1 VPSANYNN
9 MVEWRNMNDHKDIY
23 INMLCRLFVVLFS
36 LFLLLP
42 CGSRALYADSSPQ
55 SLKEQPTQQ
64 QTEAV
69 KEKEADKGKPGP
81 IPARAAAKQ
90 PDDLWERIRHDLS
103 WQTMQS
109 PQVDSAR
116 KEFLRQPNY
125 LPDVSNRAD
134 YYLYYIVEEVKKR
147 NMPMEIALIPMVESS
162 LNPLASGPSGAA
174 GLWQIMPATGIH
186 LGLERNS
193 GYDGRKDLQEST
205 TVALDYLETLH
216 EEFGGDWLLALA
228 AYNSGAGNVTRA
240 REANEAKGLD
250 TDFWSLQLPGHTREY
265 VPKVIA
271 LAQIVAD
278 PDRFGVDIPSV
289 ENAPAFEVADTE
301 KPLELAEAAKL
312 AGVDIDIL
320 RALNPGQLGKTI
332 APGQSGEIL
341 LPVGTR
347 NRFEYNIAQLTPEE
361 IVQWQTYRIKTGD
374 NLGDIARRFDTDV
387 AVLQEVNGIRGS
399 GIRAGDT
406 LKIPGDGNAEPA
418 QKPAS
423 EKAATAQEYRVC
435 KGDTLSRIARKFN
448 VSVNDIIAWNA
459 LAPGAY
465 LHPGQQLTIYGTGG

>member
-1 VPSANYNN
+1 
-9 MVEWRNMNDHKDIY
+9 MNDHIMLY
-23 INMLCRLFVVLFS
+23 INMLHKSFVVVFSFS
-36 LFLLLP
+36 LLFPYASL
-42 CGSRALYADSSPQ
+42 AVYADASQLSVTEHP
-55 SLKEQPTQQ
+55 QQ
-64 QTEAV
+64 QAEAG
-69 KEKEADKGKPGP
+69 KEKAADKGRPGP
-81 IPARAAAKQ
+81 LPALATDKQ

-109 PQVDSAR
+109 PLVDSAR

-147 NMPMEIALIPMVESS
+147 DMPMEIALIPMVESS
-162 LNPLASGPSGAA
+162 LNPLASGPAGAA

-186 LGLERNS
+186 LGLERTS

-205 TVALDYLETLH
+205 TVALDYLERLH

-250 TDFWSLQLPGHTREY
+250 TDFWSLNLPGHTREY

-320 RALNPGQLGKTI
+320 RALNPGQLGKSI
-332 APGQSGEIL
+332 APNQSGEIL

-361 IVQWQTYRIKTGD
+361 LVQWKTYRIKSGD

-387 AVLQEVNGIRGS
+387 TVLQEVNGIRGS

-406 LKIPGDGNAEPA
+406 LKIPGDGSAESGPT
-418 QKPAS
+418 PAS
-423 EKAATAQEYRVC
+423 EKAATPQGYRVC
-435 KGDTLSRIARKFN
+435 KGDTLSSIARKFN
-448 VSVNDIIAWNA
+448 VSISDIVAWNA

-465 LHPGQQLTIYGTGG
+465 LQPGQQLTIHSTGG